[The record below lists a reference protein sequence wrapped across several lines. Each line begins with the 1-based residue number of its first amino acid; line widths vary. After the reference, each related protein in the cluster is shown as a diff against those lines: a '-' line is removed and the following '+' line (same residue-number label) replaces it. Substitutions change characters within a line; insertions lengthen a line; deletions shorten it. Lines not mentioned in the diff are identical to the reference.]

1 MKNKTMPIIIGAVV
15 ILVAAIFFMQGGDK
29 TAKKAVDKELTVAV
43 VDCDIKSGSINI
55 LANDFPAL
63 RTLVETAK
71 ECKGSADF
79 KFTHSAEH
87 NKIAVPALT
96 ANPSEFSVRVAANSS
111 IVPLMNADLI
121 RPMNDLVKKYGKGIQ
136 ESQLITIDGKVMAV
150 AFMANTQHLYVRTD
164 VLEENGIAIP
174 KTYEEVVAAAE
185 KIRAAGKMKYPYAAA
200 YKAGW
205 NLAEEFVN
213 MYIGHG
219 GEFFKDGAK
228 PNINNAKGVATL
240 NMLKKLADLSNP
252 DYLTHDSEAIKV
264 EWESGNVAIMT
275 LWASRSGTL
284 LDDEGDAKITAAT
297 KLVAPATVG
306 GGNIPAATLWW
317 DGFTLAKNRSDAD
330 AEASFRAMAYAAAS
344 KEMVAKAADQAVWL
358 VEGFVPGP
366 KSIGV
371 IEAVKMGAKPYP
383 MFPQM
388 GLMHGALGSEIV
400 EFLQGNESAE
410 QALKDVEAAY
420 ITKAKEQGFL

>member
-1 MKNKTMPIIIGAVV
+1 MKK
-15 ILVAAIFFMQGGDK
+15 ILIAFSFLLFSTYAN
-29 TAKKAVDKELTVAV
+29 A
-43 VDCDIKSGSINI
+43 DCNIKSGSINI
-55 LANDFPAL
+55 LSNDFPAL

-71 ECKGSADF
+71 ECKGKAEF
-79 KFTHSAEH
+79 KVTHSAEH

-96 ANPSEFSVRVAANSS
+96 ANPSEFSVRIAANSS
-111 IVPLMNADLI
+111 IVPLMNGGLI

-150 AFMANTQHLYVRTD
+150 AFMANAQHLYIRED
-164 VLEENGIAIP
+164 VLKQHGISTP

-213 MYIGHG
+213 MYIGYG
-219 GEFFKDGAK
+219 GEFFKSGTAT
-228 PNINNAKGVATL
+228 PSINNAKGVATL

-252 DYLTHDSEAIKV
+252 
-264 EWESGNVAIMT
+264 
-275 LWASRSGTL
+275 
-284 LDDEGDAKITAAT
+284 DEGDAKITAAT

-306 GGNIPAATLWW
+306 GGNIPATTLWW

-330 AEASFRAMAYAAAS
+330 AEASFRAMAYAASS
-344 KEMVAKAADQAVWL
+344 KEMAAKAADQAVWL
-358 VEGFVPGP
+358 IEGFVPGP
-366 KSIGV
+366 KSVGV

-383 MFPQM
+383 MLPQM
-388 GLMHGALGSEIV
+388 GLMHGALGNEIV
-400 EFLQGNESAE
+400 EFLQGNETAE

-420 ITKAKEQGFL
+420 TSKAKEQGFL

>member
-1 MKNKTMPIIIGAVV
+1 MFQFKSMVAS
-15 ILVAAIFFMQGGDK
+15 AAILISGATVSYAGCGISGGN
-29 TAKKAVDKELTVAV
+29 V
-43 VDCDIKSGSINI
+43 SI

-79 KFTHSAEH
+79 KVTHSAEH

-136 ESQLITIDGKVMAV
+136 DSQLITIDGKVMAV

-164 VLEENGIAIP
+164 VLKENGIAIP

-219 GEFFKDGAK
+219 GEFFKAGTAK
-228 PNINNAKGVATL
+228 PNVNNAKGVATL

-264 EWESGNVAIMT
+264 EWEAGNVAIMT

-330 AEASFRAMAYAAAS
+330 AEASFRAMAHAASS
-344 KEMVAKAADQAVWL
+344 KEMVAKASDQAVWL

-366 KSIGV
+366 KSVGV

-383 MFPQM
+383 MLPQM

-420 ITKAKEQGFL
+420 MTKAKEQGFL

>member
-1 MKNKTMPIIIGAVV
+1 MKK
-15 ILVAAIFFMQGGDK
+15 ILIALSFLLFGTYAN
-29 TAKKAVDKELTVAV
+29 A
-43 VDCDIKSGSINI
+43 DCNIKSGSINI

-79 KFTHSAEH
+79 KVTHSAEH

-136 ESQLITIDGKVMAV
+136 DSQLITIDGKVMAV

-164 VLEENGIAIP
+164 VLKENGIAIP

-219 GEFFKDGAK
+219 GEFFKAGTAE
-228 PNINNAKGVATL
+228 PNVNNAKGVATL

-264 EWESGNVAIMT
+264 EWEAGNVAIMT

-284 LDDEGDAKITAAT
+284 LDDE
-297 KLVAPATVG
+297 
-306 GGNIPAATLWW
+306 
-317 DGFTLAKNRSDAD
+317 
-330 AEASFRAMAYAAAS
+330 ASFRAMAHAASS
-344 KEMVAKAADQAVWL
+344 KEMVAKASDQAVWL

-366 KSIGV
+366 KSVGV

-383 MFPQM
+383 MLPQM

-420 ITKAKEQGFL
+420 MTKAKEQGFL